1 MVFCPRCGAL
11 IPPDGERCPQC
22 GTPVDLSAIEQ
33 MDKADSAK
41 QTATH
46 EKGTRTIAETL
57 RKTLD
62 LIPDWT
68 NVLYR
73 VVFACAMLAAVFSA
87 VVLAR
92 EYKKAGGKASEAS
105 RLYVGSNQTQN
116 ETVPLPTKPTR
127 EEILFRDIPW
137 GTNYENATSQVP
149 EVNFVSYQGE
159 SIKTYSVEE
168 IVYGFGIRFEYT
180 DINIKAHNLFGSIC
194 VAGYDTSSVDLFFAY
209 VPVGDSLSRLDK
221 DSALYAASYEFNPI
235 DTKAMAK
242 DLKEKLSAMYGD
254 PSETSHGEDFW
265 GGAVDYTYWY
275 GANDTLLVLCVDDES
290 ESRWKLSERIRI
302 VYAWREGDRLL
313 QEASDC
319 LEREA
324 IAGEKSKFGNGN
336 TNGL

>member
-1 MVFCPRCGAL
+1 MVFCPKCGAL

-22 GTPVDLSAIEQ
+22 STPVDSSTIERT
-33 MDKADSAK
+33 DKADSAK

-46 EKGTRTIAETL
+46 EKETKAETL

-62 LIPDWT
+62 RIPDWI

-73 VVFACAMLAAVFSA
+73 VVFVCAILAAAFSA
-87 VVLAR
+87 FVLAR
-92 EYKKAGGKASEAS
+92 EYKKAESTTSEAS
-105 RLYVGSNQTQN
+105 YLYEGSNQTKN
-116 ETVPLPTKPTR
+116 ETVPLPTKPAR
-127 EEILFRDIPW
+127 EEIVFRGIPW
-137 GTNYENATSQVP
+137 GTSYENATSQVP
-149 EVNFVSYQGE
+149 DVNFVSYQGE

-180 DINIKAHNLFGSIC
+180 DINIKAHNLFGSVCI
-194 VAGYDTSSVDLFFAY
+194 AGYDTSSVDLFFAY
-209 VPVGDSLSRLDK
+209 VPVDGSLTKLDR
-221 DSALYAASYEFNPI
+221 DSALYAASYEFDPI

-324 IAGEKSKFGNGN
+324 IASEKSKFGNGN